1 MTTVNDFLQ
10 LIYWALSQ
18 RWANLFIT
26 PTNTLR
32 AVDLA
37 VKDILNYEGIN
48 WWFQLRVDESF
59 ETSGAWDTYIHTIEW
74 WNKEYLRRIVSISVN
89 DTELSWI
96 TVKAIPRF
104 QRPND
109 VYFRFG
115 DSSLTVMD
123 QRGEKMRYTISYFA
137 WYKSLTSLNDTIPV
151 PDFFLPALFD
161 YCMSYLMLPFW
172 QYGEGK
178 DQNFYQRAWEKM
190 AGILKSNSSQN
201 SSLVINIR

>member
-37 VKDILNYEGIN
+37 IKDVLNYEWIN
-48 WWFQLRVDESF
+48 WWFQMRVDDTF
-59 ETSGAWDTYIHTIEW
+59 TTSWADTTFVHTIPTSATEFV
-74 WNKEYLRRIVSISVN
+74 RRIVTVDVN
-89 DTELSWI
+89 WMVQPNI
-96 TVKAIPRF
+96 YIKAIPRLESTKDLF
-104 QRPND
+104 
-109 VYFRFG
+109 FKFG
-115 DSSLTVMD
+115 DSTITVFD
-123 QRGEKMRYTISYFA
+123 QPGQPFTYTISYFV
-137 WYKSLTSLNDTIPV
+137 WYKTLISLEDTIPI

-161 YCMSYLMLPFW
+161 YTMSYLMLPFG

-178 DQNFYQRAWEKM
+178 DQNFYQRAGEKM

-201 SSLVINIR
+201 SNLVINIK

>member
-1 MTTVNDFLQ
+1 MSTVNDFLQ
-10 LIYWALSQ
+10 LVYGALSQ

-37 VKDILNYEGIN
+37 VKDVLNYEWIN
-48 WWFQLRVDESF
+48 WWFQLRVD
-59 ETSGAWDTYIHTIEW
+59 DTFTTPWTGTTHVHTIPTSST
-74 WNKEYLRRIVSISVN
+74 EYVRRVVSIYVN
-89 DTELSWI
+89 DIEQPALS
-96 TVKAIPRF
+96 VKTIPRLSSTK
-104 QRPND
+104 D

-115 DSSLTVMD
+115 DSVFTVFDQPGWLTYKV
-123 QRGEKMRYTISYFA
+123 SYFV
-137 WYKSLTSLNDTIPV
+137 WFKTLTSLDDVLPI

-161 YCMSYLMLPFW
+161 YCMSYLMLPFG

-190 AGILKSNSSQN
+190 AWILKSNSSQN
-201 SSLVINIR
+201 SNLIINIK